1 MNLFTLTNFRTT
13 VCPEALCPLA
23 EPLPPDSAGAAGVES
38 TGLTIEPTACLLEE
52 EGCLKRRK
60 AIKKRTQLRRVP
72 IHSHL
77 SLPPA
82 EAALCFRV
90 LTDSTDGSSAAR
102 SWTSDAV
109 RLTERPTNEIR
120 LWSNKD
126 STPILNQNARQK
138 KSDAYLSQY
147 APMAHHRAAKA
158 YSDSFRD

>member
-1 MNLFTLTNFRTT
+1 MNLFALTNFETT

-60 AIKKRTQLRRVP
+60 AIKKRPQLRRVP
-72 IHSHL
+72 ICTHL

-82 EAALCFRV
+82 EAALRFQV
-90 LTDSTDGSSAAR
+90 LTDSTVGSSAPG

-109 RLTERPTNEIR
+109 RLAEGPANKIQLR
-120 LWSNKD
+120 SNND
-126 STPILNQNARQK
+126 SKAIPNQNTRQK
-138 KSDAYLSQY
+138 KSDAHLS
-147 APMAHHRAAKA
+147 
-158 YSDSFRD
+158 